1 MDDDLLK
8 DEDDEKQV
16 AIKSYLA
23 AKNAPPPQMDV
34 ADNATPPAQED
45 EAAASAAAAPA
56 VAPAD
61 KIKAALARQYAQASD
76 TSGVN
81 DAVQRSADINQTAD
95 VGHALETL
103 ARSNSMAHGGAGVD
117 NNYWQGMKQEGQQ
130 GIQHAQQGRQMALAS
145 FLQGNEIHR
154 QVAQDMMAKGTFD
167 QQQKAAKYLNDQNDP
182 TSATS
187 KNAQQAFGQIFK
199 DYPGIADMNVDGFSA
214 SDLTSASKNADV
226 VAKLK
231 EMAQAKEMQI
241 AYQQNTQKEKQD
253 QTKQQNAVRD
263 LAALAKDVDTQGATT
278 HTNLGQAQNKINS
291 ATRLMT
297 FADVT
302 PEEIEAAKKD
312 PAAKAALI
320 QKMNKLTPQQYTE
333 VVSGLMSQIQ
343 SGQGSFGQLEH
354 MRANTADQTAANI
367 AQFFSSNPTPANV
380 GGMITNNLLTL
391 KNEQDTSQAILD
403 KHHTQLR
410 AKHPLA
416 FSHDDTKGNAENMLS
431 SFANNDQ
438 PSAVAAAKGPAQ
450 QSPQAMLAAALPQ
463 DPKELV
469 AGKSY
474 KLKNGK
480 IGTFNG
486 KGFTPLVEQ
495 PQTAMAQG
503 Q

>member
-1 MDDDLLK
+1 MDDDLLTD
-8 DEDDEKQV
+8 DEDAKQA
-16 AIKSYLA
+16 AIKSYLTTQ
-23 AKNAPPPQMDV
+23 NAPPQAAL
-34 ADNATPPAQED
+34 ADNAADSPPPPPA
-45 EAAASAAAAPA
+45 AARPT
-56 VAPAD
+56 
-61 KIKAALARQYAQASD
+61 LAQQYAQASD
-76 TSGVN
+76 NTGVN

-130 GIQHAQQGRQMALAS
+130 GIQHAQQGRQMALNS

-182 TSATS
+182 DSATS

-241 AYQQNTQKEKQD
+241 AYQQNTQKEKQE
-253 QTKQQNAVRD
+253 QTKQQNAARD
-263 LAALAKDVDTQGATT
+263 LAALGKDVDTQGATT
-278 HTNLGQAQNKINS
+278 RTNLGQAQNKINS

-312 PAAKAALI
+312 PAVKAALI

-380 GGMITNNLLTL
+380 GGMIANNLLTL

-403 KHHTQLR
+403 KHHAQLR

-416 FSHDDTKGNAENMLS
+416 FSHDYTKGDAENMLS
-431 SFANNDQ
+431 SFANDQ